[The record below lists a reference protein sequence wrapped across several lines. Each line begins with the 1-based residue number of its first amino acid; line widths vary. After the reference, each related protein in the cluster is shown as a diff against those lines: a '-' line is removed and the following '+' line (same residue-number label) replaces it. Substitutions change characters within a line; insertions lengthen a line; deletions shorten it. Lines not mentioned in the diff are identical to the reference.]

1 MLPPLALIS
10 VTALSTAS
18 STISTGGS
26 PHLPFPPPPSPLAM
40 FCGTAEE
47 ARRAG
52 ATGGRRSQARLSKP
66 RLAAELRS
74 MPGWTGGV
82 MNPAEK
88 CRAARITTTLM
99 IPRSCPSQPSLPLL
113 SSEIFPPGFPRLVE
127 AGDERRGANTFPLAR
142 QKDER
147 SGSGAARQ
155 AGQRTAN

>member
-74 MPGWTGGV
+74 MPGWTRGV

-99 IPRSCPSQPSLPLL
+99 TPRTCPSNSSPAPSLVRNLQPSVFLAWL
-113 SSEIFPPGFPRLVE
+113 SLV
-127 AGDERRGANTFPLAR
+127 AHRGAFSFPLAR

-147 SGSGAARQ
+147 SRRGAARQ
-155 AGQRTAN
+155 AGQRTAD